1 MKKILLALFVA
12 ITLALPSLALAEDKP
27 KVAFVYVGPVG
38 DGGWTYA
45 HDLGRQEL
53 DKIGVETTYVESVP
67 ETDAERVLRNLAR
80 RGYDIIFT
88 TSFGYMDPTEKV
100 AKQFPDTVFMHCSG
114 FKTAD
119 NMGNYFAR
127 MYQARYLAGMVAG
140 LTTKTDR
147 IGMIGSHP
155 IPEIIRHINAF
166 TLGAKQVNPRAQVQ
180 VLWVNSWFDPAKE
193 NAAANTLM
201 DNGADIVSIT
211 TDSAAA
217 TQAAEK
223 RGLYAIGNDSDMT
236 LYGPKAHL
244 TANVFNWGIYYKHV
258 YNLVKEGKWEA
269 SSDWWGIETNAVDLS
284 PYGEMVP
291 QRTRQMVDAV
301 KDKLIE
307 GKFRVF
313 TGPIHNQAGELVV
326 DQGEIPSDQELLSMN
341 YFVEGVLGEIPQ

>member
-1 MKKILLALFVA
+1 MKRILLALFVA
-12 ITLALPSLALAEDKP
+12 IALALPSLASAEDKP

-53 DKIGVETTYVESVP
+53 EKIGVETTYVESVP
-67 ETDAERVLRNLAR
+67 ETDSERVLRNLAR

-114 FKTAD
+114 FKTTD

-155 IPEIIRHINAF
+155 IPEIVRHINAF

-193 NAAANTLM
+193 GAAANTLM

-217 TQAAEK
+217 TQAASK

-244 TANVFNWGIYYKHV
+244 TANIFNWGIYYKHV

-269 SSDWWGIETNAVDLS
+269 SSDWWGIETNVVDLS
-284 PYGEMVP
+284 PYGKMVP
-291 QRTRQMVDAV
+291 QRTRQMVDSV
-301 KDKLIE
+301 KERLIA

-313 TGPIHNQAGELVV
+313 TGPIHNQDGELVI
-326 DQGEIPSDQELLSMN
+326 DQGEVPTDQELLSMN
-341 YFVEGVLGEIPQ
+341 YFVEGVLGEISQ